1 MQCLADFS
9 VQALPTSLIS
19 VMLTAIL
26 EQTAKVTLLIRVQKN
41 RNAPLLDR
49 QKAEQDCP

>member
-1 MQCLADFS
+1 MQCL
-9 VQALPTSLIS
+9 TSLYQPCPQMLIS

-26 EQTAKVTLLIRVQKN
+26 EQTAKVMLLIRVQKN

-49 QKAEQDCP
+49 QKAE